1 MNSQRHAR
9 APRLPLLALAGL
21 ALSLASLPCRA
32 SLGTAPS
39 DFGNKSVRHARV
51 LAAASGA
58 AGASTAA
65 AAAYDVNTSV
75 LDNGTTVREYVA
87 NGVVF
92 AVSWTGPFLP
102 DLRALL
108 GQQFTTLTSET
119 ARRPKAGNSQV
130 RIVRP
135 DVTIE
140 STGHMRAYSG
150 RAWVTSLLPAG
161 FDTDEIE

>member
-9 APRLPLLALAGL
+9 PPRLPLLALAGL

-51 LAAASGA
+51 LAAAS
-58 AGASTAA
+58 ASTGSTGST
-65 AAAYDVNTSV
+65 AAYDVNTSV

-102 DLRALL
+102 DLRTLL

>member
-1 MNSQRHAR
+1 MKSLRHFRAQRM
-9 APRLPLLALAGL
+9 PLLALLGL

-51 LAAASGA
+51 LAATSAATGA
-58 AGASTAA
+58 TGS

-140 STGHMRAYSG
+140 STGHMRAYAG
-150 RAWVTSLLPAG
+150 RAWVNSLLPAG
-161 FDTDEIE
+161 FDTSEIE